1 MSPAK
6 HLCGHVEKRGIEKRA
21 FDGRA
26 GRKNGNGFAFYAPSG
41 KDCKKKKRLASAS
54 VLVSMLGV

>member
-6 HLCGHVEKRGIEKRA
+6 YLCGHVEKGGTEKRA
-21 FDGRA
+21 FGGRA
-26 GRKNGNGFAFYAPSG
+26 GRKNGNSFAFYAPSG
-41 KDCKKKKRLASAS
+41 KDCEKRKIALAS